1 MPPFKL
7 VIACRH
13 ASIMC
18 LPRDPEVALKILLG
32 HTLRKIA
39 RDFFLPF
46 FVCKESKSS
55 VLFYMSIQFSTKRVD
70 QIEKVP
76 EKFQFHV
83 AAPAVGFFFCS

>member
-1 MPPFKL
+1 M
-7 VIACRH
+7 IACRH

-39 RDFFLPF
+39 PDFVFCLFL
-46 FVCKESKSS
+46 VCKESKSS

-83 AAPAVGFFFCS
+83 AADVGFFFCS